1 MNMRFKLAIDHYVGG
16 VLARLLNLGARL
28 AAVFIRRDHTFSK
41 PPRSILFLKFT
52 GMGSIARAAFL
63 VEAARKKYPD
73 ATIGFAT
80 FSACTGL
87 AKLYPQIDQVLVVR
101 DRGLIPLAL
110 DTLRVIFWSWKNH
123 VDLVVDLEV
132 HSKYSSVLTGLT
144 LARDR
149 AGFGGVTSRFRR
161 GLYTHLV
168 FWNPTRRVDLAYRQ
182 LGRAI
187 GCDSSPHWVKPQVP
201 IAAEQE
207 VDRLLTRL
215 QIRPTDT
222 LFGVNPNSSDLAVER
237 LWPTE
242 HFAATVRSLEP
253 NETLQVLL
261 LGSPKER
268 EHVEQVRNSIGN
280 ALVKVHNIAGELSLA
295 GYVALLGRLRVLLT
309 NDSGPLHIAAALGTP
324 TISLWGPT
332 HPAHYAPHGSKHL
345 HFYRPLYCSPC
356 VHTTDHPPCG
366 GDNQCMKRLGWER
379 VAEAVRNTL
388 ADAEVRPHSLVIRTM
403 PVGTVEP
410 VHGYWQ
416 RESVKLPV
424 VSGES
429 K

>member
-16 VLARLLNLGARL
+16 VLAGVLNLGARC
-28 AAVFIRRDHTFSK
+28 AAMLIRRDHTFSK
-41 PPRSILFLKFT
+41 APRSILFLKFT

-63 VEAARKKYPD
+63 VEAARKQFPAAK
-73 ATIGFAT
+73 IGFAT
-80 FSACTGL
+80 FSACAGL
-87 AKLYPQIDQVLVVR
+87 AKLYPQIDEVLVVR
-101 DRGLIPLAL
+101 DRGLITLGL
-110 DTLRVIFWSWKNH
+110 DTLRVIFWSWRRR
-123 VDLVVDLEV
+123 VDLVIDLEV
-132 HSKYSSVLTGLT
+132 HSKYSSVITGLT

-168 FWNPTRRVDLAYRQ
+168 FWNPARRVDLAYRQ

-187 GCDSSPHWVKPQVP
+187 GCDSSPHWTRPQVP
-201 IAAEQE
+201 QSAEQE
-207 VDRLLTRL
+207 VDRLLAKLHILATH
-215 QIRPTDT
+215 T

-237 LWPTE
+237 LWPIE
-242 HFAATVRSLEP
+242 HFAATVQSLQPDE
-253 NETLQVLL
+253 NLHVLL

-268 EHVEQVRNSIGN
+268 AHVERVRSAIGN
-280 ALVKVHNIAGELSLA
+280 AAVAVHNIAGELSLA

-309 NDSGPLHIAAALGTP
+309 NDSGPLHIAAALGTS
-324 TISLWGPT
+324 TISVWGPT
-332 HPAHYAPHGSKHL
+332 HPAHYAPHGGKHL

-379 VAEAVRNTL
+379 VAEAVRNSL
-388 ADAEVRPHSLVIRTM
+388 DGGDVRPHSLVIRMM

-416 RESVKLPV
+416 RESVRLPV
-424 VSGES
+424 MSGET